1 LTDVVLVPLTRPE
14 WATLQSGG
22 VLGPLGAHVP
32 TADLGRT
39 FDLDDPDE
47 LERAALL
54 VASVAALQ
62 RSGERFVV
70 AAAATFDLEPGGR
83 LGQATIARLT
93 LGDVTAYFV
102 DAPAAAGAV
111 RAAAVACRD
120 LDLDEAWDEP
130 DVQALL
136 EHDLL
141 WHGPSE
147 PLPL

>member
-1 LTDVVLVPLTRPE
+1 MN
-14 WATLQSGG
+14 
-22 VLGPLGAHVP
+22 
-32 TADLGRT
+32 TASQESWT
-39 FDLDDPDE
+39 THAS
-47 LERAALL
+47 ERAA
-54 VASVAALQ
+54 Q
-62 RSGERFVV
+62 RAVRPEAV
-70 AAAATFDLEPGGR
+70 AAALTWGTEFPQPLGR
-83 LGQATIARLT
+83 
-93 LGDVTAYFV
+93 TAYFV